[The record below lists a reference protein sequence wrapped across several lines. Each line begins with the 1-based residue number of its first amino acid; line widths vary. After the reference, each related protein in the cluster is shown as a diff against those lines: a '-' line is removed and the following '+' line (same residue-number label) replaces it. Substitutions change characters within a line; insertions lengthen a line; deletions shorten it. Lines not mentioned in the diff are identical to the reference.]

1 MTPKRCRHNFSD
13 YGTDQEDLNKESVME
28 ILHGFEA
35 NVFDSNREKVKI
47 LQDRH
52 KTFEN
57 TTDVPAEGCSKAKR
71 GPRRTKF
78 LKKCKTRSQVRYKR
92 RNGIIKSSR
101 DLKVVTAHYSLT
113 IFSKDP
119 VDSNSSS
126 ESQMFATTR
135 ELIQKYR
142 DAPFNST
149 VIESSTSKFFDEAP
163 SSQELR
169 KIAPTRKSENTN
181 KK

>member
-1 MTPKRCRHNFSD
+1 M
-13 YGTDQEDLNKESVME
+13 
-28 ILHGFEA
+28 
-35 NVFDSNREKVKI
+35 
-47 LQDRH
+47 
-52 KTFEN
+52 
-57 TTDVPAEGCSKAKR
+57 
-71 GPRRTKF
+71 
-78 LKKCKTRSQVRYKR
+78 
-92 RNGIIKSSR
+92 
-101 DLKVVTAHYSLT
+101 TAHYSLT

-149 VIESSTSKFFDEAP
+149 VIQSSTSKFFEESP
-163 SSQELR
+163 SSQEL
-169 KIAPTRKSENTN
+169 KKVAPTRKSKKTN